1 MLTLKKKGYRLS
13 PETVDLLSQ
22 EFADSLTEAEADR
35 KDILRLRLSL
45 EEILESWSSAL
56 PGAPVTFCAKKR
68 LGRQRIE
75 IRVEGKELQADDVLK
90 NCLLSSRLL
99 AQAGLTLTQSYQN
112 GENCLTVE
120 PPRKRKLGQLQKLLL
135 AIVSAVVL
143 GLLQRLLPASAQAG
157 VRAVTD
163 PLFTLILNL
172 LRTISSPMIF
182 LLRSGSSTPA
192 SFSRKRLSA
201 STRTKLISHLEK
213 AASTSSPSFRRIS
226 PWSTKTQVSCFPTAS
241 ASRAATTEESTPPDR
256 ASKTFP
262 CPTFSRTAEIAV
274 FL

>member
-1 MLTLKKKGYRLS
+1 MSMLTSKKKGYRLS

-45 EEILESWSSAL
+45 EEILEGWSSAL

-112 GENCLTVE
+112 G
-120 PPRKRKLGQLQKLLL
+120 
-135 AIVSAVVL
+135 
-143 GLLQRLLPASAQAG
+143 
-157 VRAVTD
+157 
-163 PLFTLILNL
+163 
-172 LRTISSPMIF
+172 
-182 LLRSGSSTPA
+182 
-192 SFSRKRLSA
+192 
-201 STRTKLISHLEK
+201 
-213 AASTSSPSFRRIS
+213 
-226 PWSTKTQVSCFPTAS
+226 
-241 ASRAATTEESTPPDR
+241 
-256 ASKTFP
+256 
-262 CPTFSRTAEIAV
+262 
-274 FL
+274 

>member
-75 IRVEGKELQADDVLK
+75 IRVEGKELQADDVLE

-99 AQAGLTLTQSYQN
+99 AQAGHSL
-112 GENCLTVE
+112 
-120 PPRKRKLGQLQKLLL
+120 
-135 AIVSAVVL
+135 
-143 GLLQRLLPASAQAG
+143 
-157 VRAVTD
+157 RAEEKQMTAPKTGRSLVF
-163 PLFTLILNL
+163 LFCPYIRDRYKFL
-172 LRTISSPMIF
+172 ISSKV
-182 LLRSGSSTPA
+182 GSFGLPGRHA
-192 SFSRKRLSA
+192 SSIADCARK
-201 STRTKLISHLEK
+201 
-213 AASTSSPSFRRIS
+213 STSSALTIAFKSAGIPTSADSFL
-226 PWSTKTQVSCFPTAS
+226 TAS
-241 ASRAATTEESTPPDR
+241 TAALRYSSWLIFSTPSTPI
-256 ASKTFP
+256 AIAISLYLVPVHGALYSITVG
-262 CPTFSRTAEIAV
+262 SRIA
-274 FL
+274 FATP